1 VSSGR
6 GAAVGLEKKAR
17 TAGLPPRRIYLHSV
31 CIFVTNL
38 PTTDGDGLFETQEF
52 DPASGAAR
60 AQGHTIVL
68 GAAERGAFIP
78 VVTRCRRVR
87 KTVVLADGTT
97 ATIIVEI
104 CG

>member
-1 VSSGR
+1 MSSGR

-31 CIFVTNL
+31 CIYVTNL

-60 AQGHTIVL
+60 A
-68 GAAERGAFIP
+68 RG
-78 VVTRCRRVR
+78 TRSSSAPPSAVPSSQW
-87 KTVVLADGTT
+87 
-97 ATIIVEI
+97 
-104 CG
+104 